1 MTSTRAGVARPVAA
15 RAVVEWR
22 VPAAS
27 VTPAGEE
34 EDTVADLQIK
44 SKLRAGQPVVVV
56 AGNQSADTIDYLGQF
71 GLDGMW
77 LECEHGPV
85 SWDQIGDMSRACDLW
100 NMASIVR
107 VSANEPW
114 LITRTLDRGASGIV
128 VPHVS
133 TRDEAAQVVQ
143 SAKFGPIGLRGM
155 FGSRR
160 SYGVSEPFQRANEE
174 TLVVVLIEEIEAIE
188 NLAEILTVDHI
199 DVFFVAPSDL
209 AQTMGYTGQASHP
222 AVQGVIDRAIQQI
235 AAAGRTPGALASL
248 DTMGHYYSLGA
259 RFFLTSWL
267 SWLADGARAT
277 VTQVAGL
284 GAR

>member
-1 MTSTRAGVARPVAA
+1 M
-15 RAVVEWR
+15 
-22 VPAAS
+22 
-27 VTPAGEE
+27 
-34 EDTVADLQIK
+34 ADLQIK
-44 SKLRAGQPVVVV
+44 TKLRAGQPVVVA

-77 LECEHGPV
+77 LEGEHGPL
-85 SWDQIGDMSRACDLW
+85 SWDDIGDMSRACDLW
-100 NMASIVR
+100 SMASIVR

-133 TRDEAAQVVQ
+133 TRAEAAQVVQ

-160 SYGVSEPFQRANEE
+160 AFGVSDPFQRANDE

-209 AQTMGYTGQASHP
+209 AQTMGYTGQPGHA
-222 AVQGVIDRAIQQI
+222 AVQGVVDQAIQQI
-235 AAAGRTPGALASL
+235 AAAGRTPGALAAT

-259 RFFLTSWL
+259 RFFLVSWL
-267 SWLADGARAT
+267 SWLADGARAC
-277 VTQVAGL
+277 VARTASL
-284 GAR
+284 GGSR